1 MTKHGLA
8 SPFFN
13 IPLELR
19 EQIFRDVLSCPSQGP
34 NLLRTCREIYNEA
47 RKFLYHRP
55 INFRNQE
62 RLYDWLGVTAPHFL
76 RQVSMISLS
85 IHDVDLQTILT
96 TEDLTDEAE
105 LPVQL
110 HTWRLYEAEL
120 DKLRSSFQKLPN
132 VKTINIQASVRHQS
146 FLYRDFTTAV
156 LELLVSSY
164 PLLMDLRLDGDW
176 HHQDLAVLSR
186 LQQLSSFTFDG
197 FSSSTSTETADI
209 LGGLSN
215 LRSLSLTSQHAILT
229 PVTCRRSLFTEK
241 HQSFTGDVARTM
253 KQLASFAVT
262 EVRPTP
268 SPTLFL
274 TSEIL
279 DSLHNHSTLDALSVQ
294 LSHPPDRDV
303 LEALEIFIARSNIR
317 RLELDWP
324 NFKPLVLRNFQLAS
338 SLLRC
343 LWVRVDCEA
352 DAFKILCSLAEIR
365 GAGDVQEL
373 RKIVL
378 VRSFVTSVDAISQ
391 ACDRKDSG
399 TGVSSDLLK
408 TVSSG
413 LLPRSVI
420 LRVIAALC

>member
-1 MTKHGLA
+1 MTKHGPA

-13 IPLELR
+13 LPLELR

-55 INFRNQE
+55 IHFRNQE
-62 RLYDWLGVTAPHFL
+62 RLYDWLGVTAPPFL

-85 IHDVDLQTILT
+85 IHDVDLQTMLT
-96 TEDLTDEAE
+96 TEDLTDEQE
-105 LPVQL
+105 HPIQL

-120 DKLRSSFQKLPN
+120 EKLRSSFQKLPN
-132 VKTINIQASVRHQS
+132 VKTINIQASVRYQS

-156 LELLVSSY
+156 LELLVSSF
-164 PLLMDLRLDGDW
+164 PVLLDLRLDGDW
-176 HHQDLAVLSR
+176 HHQDLEFLSR
-186 LQQLSSFTFDG
+186 LPRLTSFTFDG

-209 LGGLSN
+209 LGGLSD
-215 LRSLSLTSQHAILT
+215 LRSLSLTSQHAVLT
-229 PVTCRRSLFTEK
+229 PITRRRSLFTEK

-262 EVRPTP
+262 EVRPAP

-279 DSLHNHSTLDALSVQ
+279 DSLHNHSTLYTLSVR
-294 LSHPPDRDV
+294 LSHPPEHDV
-303 LEALEIFIARSNIR
+303 LNALERFIARSNVR

-343 LWVRVDCEA
+343 LWVRTECEA
-352 DAFKILCSLAEIR
+352 DAFEILWSLAEIR

-378 VRSFVTSVDAISQ
+378 VRSFVASVDVISK

-399 TGVSSDLLK
+399 TGVLSDLLK
-408 TVSSG
+408 TVSSVPP
-413 LLPRSVI
+413 PRSAV
-420 LRVIAALC
+420 LRVTAALC